1 MISYS
6 YYTVLYLKQFLV
18 VSVTFKLLLASLGGK
33 VAEGLKHRGEKDV
46 LSIAL
51 PLLFALLV
59 FFFNKRTT
67 SSIIIMLKK
76 FAFGYI

>member
-33 VAEGLKHRGEKDV
+33 VVEGLNHRGEKDV

-51 PLLFALLV
+51 PLLFVLL

-67 SSIIIMLKK
+67 SSIIIILKK
-76 FAFGYI
+76 FAFDYI